1 LAVVTIPEPYQ
12 AGVST
17 LAKLPDSVYT
27 RLREALSRAPATFT
41 NQRELL
47 AWITSEVTAIPP
59 TELVRVIRTLA
70 SLYRLRSRQPNVTV
84 QDLAKDVAIAA
95 RDIPNF
101 VIGDGVDLSKRLAEL
116 LAMESL
122 NTTAL
127 KAKEL
132 QLESERTFCEAR
144 VITDIRPVFGES
156 IDDPPTMMIV
166 HNLKIGFH
174 EPGHKDI
181 YVALDAADISALQK
195 TLQRAEEKAK
205 KLHSI
210 LESTGLRSIDLS

>member
-1 LAVVTIPEPYQ
+1 
-12 AGVST
+12 
-17 LAKLPDSVYT
+17 
-27 RLREALSRAPATFT
+27 
-41 NQRELL
+41 
-47 AWITSEVTAIPP
+47 
-59 TELVRVIRTLA
+59 LA
-70 SLYRLRSRQPNVTV
+70 SLYRLRSRQPNVSV

-101 VIGDGVDLSKRLAEL
+101 VIGEGVDLSKRLAEL

-156 IDDPPTMMIV
+156 FDDPPTMMIV